1 MLINADFDRR
11 VVVHAAEI
19 PWKPSP
25 APGVDRKMLD
35 RVGGEVARATS
46 IVRYA
51 PEGSFPAHTHGGG
64 EEFLVLEGTF
74 QDEFGDYPVGSYV
87 RNPPTSRH
95 TPRSDSGC
103 VIFVKLHQF
112 ELSDRTQ
119 VRMTP
124 AQMAAAARTGESE
137 AIVIPLYES
146 AFERVRIEQWR
157 PGAAVSFRVPDGLEA
172 LVLEGDFE
180 EGGSTL
186 SQHSW
191 LRLPPGSL
199 FQAIGGRRGTKVWL
213 KTGHLRNIRAPGR
226 SLEHLVRTVQK

>member
-1 MLINADFDRR
+1 MLINADFDKR

-19 PWKPSP
+19 PWTPSP
-25 APGVDRKMLD
+25 ASGVERKMLD

-51 PEGSFPAHTHGGG
+51 PGSSFPAHTHDGG
-64 EEFLVLEGTF
+64 EEFLVLDGVF
-74 QDEFGDYPVGSYV
+74 QDEFGDYPSGSYV

-95 TPRSDSGC
+95 TPRSEPGC

-119 VRMTP
+119 VRMAP
-124 AQMAAAARTGESE
+124 AQMTAVARTEGRE
-137 AIVIPLYES
+137 ATVIPLYEN

-157 PGAAVSFRVPDGLEA
+157 AGAAVSFSAPHGLEA

-180 EGGSTL
+180 EGGSTF

-199 FQAIGGRRGTKVWL
+199 FEAISGHWGTKVWI
-213 KTGHLRNIRAPGR
+213 KTGHLRNIRQP
-226 SLEHLVRTVQK
+226 V